1 MHLDK
6 IRPGQVVLST
16 AGRDYGSL
24 YLIYRVL
31 DDRYVEVVDGQHRRV
46 EKPKKKNIRHLKFLN
61 HQAKEIAQTLQNQ
74 GKVSN
79 QEIRKVLKSIADL
92 GEELDG

>member
-6 IRPGQVVLST
+6 IRPGQVVKST
-16 AGRDYGSL
+16 AGRDYGNL
-24 YLIYRVL
+24 YLIYQVL

-46 EKPKKKNIRHLKFLN
+46 EKPKKKNIRHLKLLN
-61 HQAKEIAQTLQNQ
+61 HQAEEILVALQNHE
-74 GKVSN
+74 KVSN
-79 QEIRKVLKSIADL
+79 QEIRKVLKSIANL